1 MFPLRDENP
10 TLLTPLVMYVVFGA
24 NLAVWFWIQG
34 AGASADTLVASVCQY
49 GTIPAEIT
57 GAAEPGQVVQLA
69 PGYPPCR
76 LGGLTWATLLTSMF
90 LHGGW
95 IHLISNLWFLWIFG
109 NNVEDS
115 MGHLRFLLFYLLCG
129 VAAIGAQIIATPG
142 SVLPTVGASGAISGV
157 MGAYL
162 LFYPRVRVY
171 TLFVFII
178 FFRVIPVQAWFIL
191 LLWFGIQVLSGYATP
206 VGEGEG
212 GVAFWAHIG
221 GFVAGFALAKPFE
234 NRTLVEAKRRKVHL
248 SPFEV
253 EHRGW
258 W

>member
-1 MFPLRDENP
+1 VFPLRDENP
-10 TLLTPLVMYVVFGA
+10 TLLTPFVTFALFGA
-24 NLAVWFWIQG
+24 NLGIWIWLQG
-34 AGASADTLVASVCQY
+34 AGTSMAVLAESVCQY
-49 GTIPAEIT
+49 GAIPAEIT
-57 GAAEPGQVVQLA
+57 GSATPGQSVDFGQ
-69 PGYPPCR
+69 GMPPCNI
-76 LGGLTWATLLTSMF
+76 GGLTWATLITSMF

-95 IHLISNLWFLWIFG
+95 LHLISNLWFLWIFG

-129 VAAIGAQIIATPG
+129 LAAIFAQIMATPE
-142 SVLPTVGASGAISGV
+142 SLLPTVGASGAISGV

-162 LFYPRVRVY
+162 VFYPRVRVH
-171 TLFVFII
+171 TLFIFII
-178 FFRVIPVQAWFIL
+178 FFRIIPVQAWFIL
-191 LLWFGIQVLSGYATP
+191 LLWFGIQLLSGYASP

-212 GVAFWAHIG
+212 GVAFWAHVG
-221 GFVAGFALAKPFE
+221 GFVAGFLLARLFE
-234 NRTLVEAKRRKVHL
+234 NRTLVQAKRSKVHL